1 MRDGTVLRADVYRP
15 DAPGAFPILLCR
27 TPYDKSHP
35 RQVETGRRLA
45 ERGYVVVLQDVRGR
59 HASDGDFLPGFY
71 SADHRD
77 AEDGYDT
84 VEWAAGLP
92 GSDGQVGTFGAS
104 YDGWVQWELAT
115 TRPPHLVCMLAGGIA
130 ANLLDRELGGVLR
143 LGRVLDWTVN
153 NLSVDAARRPER
165 PLEGSRPPTRR
176 RACGSSATAAS
187 GCGTCPSTTSPRRPC
202 PACAATGAAGWTTTR
217 PTTSASRSVTHEVDV
232 PVLSTVGWYDQQIGT
247 IQQFTGMRANGRTE
261 RARAGQRLI
270 IGPCTHTLVDL
281 DRRVGD
287 VDFGPQ
293 AERSYFD
300 IADEWFGHW
309 LKGDGPGEPDRP
321 PVELFVMGA
330 NRWRS
335 EDDWPLARA
344 RETEY
349 FLRSDGHADMRAGAG
364 RLSREAPRQE
374 PADEYVYDPRDPL
387 MTLYTPAGQHA
398 PLDQRALDGRPD
410 VMVYQ
415 TPPLEREV
423 EVTGPVEVVLWAA
436 SSAPDT
442 DFVAKL
448 IDVWPDG
455 FAQELCH
462 GILRC
467 RYRDS
472 LDQPSP
478 LEPERP
484 YELRIR
490 VNPTGN
496 LFRLGAPHPPG
507 HQQQRLPQLRPQP
520 QHRGRRLPGGGSAD
534 GAPADLPRRRP
545 GLAAGA
551 AGDSGVRSS
560 APRAGRRPGISS
572 GPTGYLR

>member
-1 MRDGTVLRADVYRP
+1 MTHPTLAETNLSAPMRDGTVLRADVYRP
-15 DAPGAFPILLCR
+15 DAPGAFPVLLCR

-77 AEDGYDT
+77 AEDGYDS

-92 GSDGQVGTFGAS
+92 GSDGRVGTFGAS

-153 NLSVDAARRPER
+153 NLSVDAARRLGDR
-165 PLEGSRPPTRR
+165 WK
-176 RACGSSATAAS
+176 A
-187 GCGTCPSTTSPRRPC
+187 
-202 PACAATGAAGWTTTR
+202 
-217 PTTSASRSVTHEVDV
+217 PTTDEASRLWVERDRGKWLWYLPLRDIPEAAMPGMGGHWRRWLDDHTTDHFRFQERHAEVDV

-270 IGPCTHTLVDL
+270 IGPWTHTLVDL

-309 LKGDGPGEPDRP
+309 LKGDGRGEPDRP

-349 FLRSDGHADMRAGAG
+349 FLHSDGHADMRAGAG
-364 RLSREAPRQE
+364 RLSREAPGEE
-374 PADEYVYDPRDPL
+374 PADDYVYDPRDPL

-415 TPPLEREV
+415 TPPLERGV

-462 GILRC
+462 GIVRC

-472 LDQPSP
+472 FDAPSP

-490 VNPTGN
+490 VNPTSN
-496 LFRLGAPHPPG
+496 LFRPG
-507 HQQQRLPQLRPQP
+507 HRIRL
-520 QHRGRRLPGGGSAD
+520 D
-534 GAPADLPRRRP
+534 
-545 GLAAGA
+545 
-551 AGDSGVRSS
+551 
-560 APRAGRRPGISS
+560 ISS
-572 GPTGYLR
+572 SDFPNFDRNHNTGGDDYREARLRTARQRIFHDAARPSRLVLPVVPG